1 MANDELVRL
10 VISFLGG
17 GAVAGILNWLR
28 SVSSEKKGR
37 QAAYLSEQ
45 IQNLYGPL
53 FFFTSQ
59 NEDMFNLNK
68 TFQGAYSAEYVDQK
82 WSQDSHTQENLRAD
96 TTITLDIANRYV
108 SVVKTNNEKIV
119 ELLTEK
125 YAYIDPQDVETFKHF
140 IVDHTRMKTEINEEG
155 TLETPFM
162 IYKRVGD
169 ISFMCPEV
177 IELVRKRFHEKKRQL
192 AALH

>member
-17 GAVAGILNWLR
+17 GTVAGILNWLR

-59 NEDMFNLNK
+59 NEDMFNLNAS
-68 TFQGAYSAEYVDQK
+68 FQTAYSAEYVNQK
-82 WSQDSHTQENLRAD
+82 WSQDPHTQESVRAD
-96 TTITLDIANRYV
+96 TSITLDIANCYV
-108 SVVKTNNEKIV
+108 SVVKANNDKIM

-125 YAYIDPQDVETFKHF
+125 YSYIDPEDVETFKQF
-140 IVDHTRMKTEINEEG
+140 IVDYTRLKTEINEEG

-162 IYKRVGD
+162 VYKRIGD
-169 ISFMCPEV
+169 ISFMRPEV
-177 IELVRKRFHEKKRQL
+177 IELVRRRFHEKKRQL

>member
-17 GAVAGILNWLR
+17 GTVAGILNWLR

-96 TTITLDIANRYV
+96 TT
-108 SVVKTNNEKIV
+108 
-119 ELLTEK
+119 
-125 YAYIDPQDVETFKHF
+125 
-140 IVDHTRMKTEINEEG
+140 NEEG